1 MAADAL
7 AGNRVQWQTRT
18 GRKGEGAIPIPY
30 DGMVTRPDGTSLSFP
45 AARDRYTQV
54 VFLDGGGDIL
64 QSLAPARSASA
75 ERGMLAQMLAEAKA
89 ERAAAAAAET
99 QRLAMLQAANVAATQ
114 AQNDR
119 DAAALRS
126 MVRRRPSAMEPRI
139 VRGLVATRSFPCVVL
154 LHHNWS

>member
-30 DGMVTRPDGTSLSFP
+30 DGMVTRPDGTSVSFL
-45 AARDRYTQV
+45 AARDKYTQV
-54 VFLDGGGDIL
+54 VFLDGNIL

-139 VRGLVATRSFPCVVL
+139 VRGLVATRNFPCVVL
-154 LHHNWS
+154 LHHYWS